1 MLQPM
6 VNMLQCTNAKP
17 RDIGH
22 DKLNTVGIK

>member
-1 MLQPM
+1 MLHAVVYMLQRPY
-6 VNMLQCTNAKP
+6 TKP